1 MATYVLVHGACQR
14 HGTTLVE
21 SRKEKQNGFF
31 ALFR

>member
-1 MATYVLVHGACQR
+1 VPVRGTVLR
-14 HGTTLVE
+14 LVK